1 MLLWCAMKTFF
12 WICLSLLVP
21 GLLLRL
27 DVGGSGIL
35 ATDILLPIF
44 AFFWLFKKIVLDRSI
59 PSASFLIP
67 GFVFLFWAGFSF
79 LLGAWDL
86 GLKESV
92 LSGAYLVRFFSLLI
106 WAWAV
111 VDLFSDEEGP
121 RVLTGLFKIVGLVV
135 GLGYLQFYFFP
146 DISDFSQ
153 EGGWDPHTG
162 RLLGTWM
169 DPNFVAGL
177 LGFML
182 PVMIGR
188 GYEVLREQDESKG
201 RACFW
206 IGSLIFFCL
215 GALFLT
221 FSRSGYLA
229 AGIGL
234 GWFFL
239 WRDPKVIL
247 LGVGIAILG
256 LVSNERAQKRV
267 GELAGTLAAIVMRD
281 TDEIDPTASLRLE
294 SWRKSF
300 ELYQK
305 YPVAGI
311 GFNTY
316 RYRAAEE
323 GIVDESYFSAGGS
336 DSSLLTVLVTTGTVG
351 FLIYLWFWGG
361 IWRRSFWLY
370 WKQKKSGGELSL
382 GLSSGI
388 MALLVHSFF
397 VNSLLFPLMVMAVF
411 VVAGVVLSKE

>member
-1 MLLWCAMKTFF
+1 MKTFF